1 MSNVKSILIV
11 IESVMAV
18 AKIILKVVE
27 ALSNKKTVSNCCFS
41 PLT

>member
-27 ALSNKKTVSNCCFS
+27 ALSNKKNIK
-41 PLT
+41 